1 MVIVEVVID
10 WSIWIFYVLIWIL
23 NIINLPFEEMSD
35 DFKDYNSDSIESIIN
50 NDSLELYM
58 LFELIVNLLAIST
71 LFSDICWNLSH
82 YN

>member
-10 WSIWIFYVLIWIL
+10 WTIWIFYVLIWIL

-71 LFSDICWNLSH
+71 LFSDICWNLSR

>member
-1 MVIVEVVID
+1 
-10 WSIWIFYVLIWIL
+10 
-23 NIINLPFEEMSD
+23 MSD

-71 LFSDICWNLSH
+71 LFSDIC
-82 YN
+82 